1 MLFARLL
8 AGLAALLLVTTAY
21 AAREQPRARAGVLD
35 LRDWSFPRD
44 GIVDL
49 AGEWDLAW
57 GRFED
62 PEGAPPT
69 AATGSRIAVPAPWND
84 APGKPPGTNGY
95 GTYRLRVECSETAR
109 LSLVMPVQHSAVRLY
124 VNGKVVALQGAPGQS
139 PEVANPAFVQQ
150 VAPLGE
156 AACPLV
162 FVAHVSNYDMRN
174 GGLLRSLELGTERQL
189 AERRERGLARDVFAL
204 GGITVLSL
212 MAIFVYLWRRED
224 RAPLWVGCYGLSSA
238 AFIGLGGERL
248 FQPFI
253 APLGWQ
259 MAWKIAFLVLL
270 SGTAAFPAFVRELY
284 PQEYPRTPFRI
295 LMALL
300 GVLTLLV
307 FVTPTRIY
315 TQATPMLYAI
325 SALLTL
331 LAVIAQVRAALHGRE
346 GAWLLLAGTAVLVFT
361 AVHDTVLLPY
371 NIAGKLSPYGLLF
384 FAITPAVLL
393 ARRFARA
400 LRAEELRTVEQE
412 QRVDMLVN
420 ATKAGLL
427 DTDVAARRTTYSER
441 LKEML
446 GYPPDADASHWPP
459 FFELTHPA
467 DRERIHASFASQ
479 MRDRSVASGVRRWSD
494 SPDFRVRRADG
505 SYIWIHGEA
514 ISITGADG
522 RTLRHICSFV
532 DITERKNQ
540 ELELADRVERI
551 NNLLAEVHRGEEAL
565 RESDARYDVAMR
577 AINEGVYDWNVE
589 DGTIFYS
596 EGVYRVLGVP
606 DTMKTPED
614 WRDRVHAEDRARYD
628 AAILAHFKGE
638 TERFECEYRFLA
650 SDGSWRWARQHGLA
664 IRNREGRA
672 IRMVGST
679 GDITERY
686 AMQEAL
692 ARERE
697 RLALLVRATK
707 AGFVDWDAATD
718 TYAYSERFKEMLGYP
733 GDTDTS
739 DWPSLYELMHP
750 DERDA
755 MRATFLEILRHGSET
770 GERIHGPIEHR
781 LRRAD
786 GSYLWVRGEGIAQV
800 GPDGRTHRF
809 LVSYIDITHL
819 REMNLALAE
828 SVRLREEVDRIGRH
842 DLKTPL
848 NSVIAIPRLM
858 RETGRLNAE
867 DNELLAFVEQAG
879 MRLLDLVNLS
889 LDMFRMEQGNYPF
902 RPQAVDLRELL
913 SKVARDLRA
922 HADSKHVVIRVEGP
936 ALYASGEELLCYSM
950 FGNLAKN
957 ALEASPEGGELRMT
971 MSEEEGGIRV
981 DIHNAGAVPEAI
993 RAKFFE
999 KYSTAGKSGGTGLGT
1014 YSARLMA
1021 RTQGGDI
1028 SLRTSEAH
1036 GTTLSVFLKTAS
1048 AAAIAALSSART
1060 ERTTGPRSQAPLPAF
1075 SVLVVDDDEY
1085 NLVAMRRYLPSPLR
1099 VTVAVNGRAALE
1111 AVMADPPDVIVMDLD
1126 MPVMGGLE
1134 AAKRIRAWEEAEG
1147 LERRTMIAMSAHDD
1161 PRMGSFCLEAGFDRF
1176 IVKPVTA
1183 DALRQALA
1191 AIAHPGPDQTVRVD
1205 ADLESAVPGFL
1216 KSRRALIEELSL
1228 AIAAGEGE
1236 RARATAHKLAGGFSL
1251 YGFLWASGHSRMI
1264 ERRAKDGALEDLA
1277 AEVDLLRRHLD
1288 TVRVEF
1294 RKRREEATE

>member
-8 AGLAALLLVTTAY
+8 AGLAALLLFTTACST
-21 AAREQPRARAGVLD
+21 REQPRAHAGVLD
-35 LRDWSFPRD
+35 LRDWNFARD
-44 GIVDL
+44 GIADL
-49 AGEWDLAW
+49 SGEWEFAW
-57 GRFED
+57 GRFEGPD
-62 PEGAPPT
+62 DRRPGGA
-69 AATGSRIAVPAPWND
+69 ASGFIQVPAPWND
-84 APGKPPGTNGY
+84 APGKPPGTDGY
-95 GTYRLRVECSETAR
+95 GTYRLRVECNESAR

-124 VNGKVVALQGAPGQS
+124 VNGKVMALQGTPGQS

-156 AACPLV
+156 IACPLV

-174 GGLLRSLELGTERQL
+174 GGLLRNLELGTERQL

-204 GGITVLSL
+204 GGIVVLSL

-259 MAWKIAFLVLL
+259 MAWKIAFVVLL
-270 SGTAAFPAFVRELY
+270 AGTAAFPAFVRELY

-295 LMALL
+295 LTALL
-300 GVLTLLV
+300 GMLTLLV

-315 TQATPMLYAI
+315 TQATPLLYLI
-325 SALLTL
+325 SALLAL

-346 GAWLLLAGTAVLVFT
+346 GAWLLLAGTTVLVFT

-384 FAITPAVLL
+384 FAITPAMLL

-400 LRAEELRTVEQE
+400 LRAEELRTIEQQ

-420 ATKAGLL
+420 ATKAGIL
-427 DTDVAARRTTYSER
+427 DTDTVARRTAYSER

-446 GYPPDADASHWPP
+446 GYPPDADTSHWPP

-467 DRERIHASFASQ
+467 DRERMHASFAAQ
-479 MRDRSVASGVRRWSD
+479 MRDRSVKSGVRRWSD
-494 SPDFRVRRADG
+494 SPDFRVRKADG
-505 SYIWIHGEA
+505 NYIWVHGEA
-514 ISITGADG
+514 LSITGADG

-532 DITERKNQ
+532 DITDRKGQ

-565 RESDARYDVAMR
+565 RESDARYDLAMR

-589 DGTIFYS
+589 DGSIFYS

-606 DTMKTPED
+606 ESMKSPED
-614 WRDRVHAEDRARYD
+614 WAARIHPEDRARYD
-628 AAILAHFKGE
+628 AAILAHFKGQ
-638 TERFECEYRFLA
+638 TANFECEYRYRA
-650 SDGSWRWARQHGLA
+650 ADGSWRWAAQHGLA
-664 IRNREGRA
+664 IRNKQGRA

-686 AMQEAL
+686 AIEEAL

-707 AGFVDWDAATD
+707 AGFMDWDAATGERI
-718 TYAYSERFKEMLGYP
+718 YSDRFKEMLGYP
-733 GDTDTS
+733 RDADTS
-739 DWPSLYELMHP
+739 NWPTLFDMMHP
-750 DERDA
+750 DDSEP
-755 MRATFLEILRHGSET
+755 MREAFKEMLRSGAAT
-770 GERIHGPIEHR
+770 GERMHGPLEYR

-786 GSYLWVRGEGIAQV
+786 GKYLWVRGEGIAQI
-800 GPDGRTHRF
+800 GADGHTERF
-809 LVSYIDITHL
+809 LTAYIDITQL
-819 REMNLALAE
+819 RELNLKLAE

-848 NSVIAIPRLM
+848 NSIIAIPRLM
-858 RETGRLNAE
+858 RESGRLTAE
-867 DNELLAFVEQAG
+867 DDELLAFVEQAG

-902 RPQAVDLRELL
+902 RPQAVDLAELL
-913 SKVARDLRA
+913 RKIARDLKA
-922 HADSKHVVIRVEGP
+922 HSDSKHVTVKIEGP

-971 MSEEEGGIRV
+971 VTEDQGRIRV
-981 DIHNAGAVPEAI
+981 DVHNAGAVPEAI
-993 RAKFFE
+993 RGKFFE

-1021 RTQGGDI
+1021 LTQGGDI
-1028 SLRTSEAH
+1028 ALRTSEAD
-1036 GTTLSVFLKTAS
+1036 GTTVSVFLKIAS
-1048 AAAIAALSSART
+1048 AAAITALASART
-1060 ERTTGPRSQAPLPAF
+1060 ERSRGPRSQAPLPAF

-1085 NLVAMRRYLPSPLR
+1085 NLVAMRRYLPNPLR

-1134 AAKRIRAWEEAEG
+1134 AARRIRAWEEAEG
-1147 LERRTMIAMSAHDD
+1147 FERRTMIAMSAHDD
-1161 PRMGSFCLEAGFDRF
+1161 PQMGSLCLEAGFDRF

-1183 DALRQALA
+1183 DGLRTALA

-1205 ADLESAVPGFL
+1205 SDLESAVPGFL
-1216 KSRRALIEELSL
+1216 DSRRALVEELSL
-1228 AIAAGEGE
+1228 AIAQGEGE

-1251 YGFLWASGHSRMI
+1251 YGFLWASGQSRMI
-1264 ERRAKDGALEDLA
+1264 ELRAKDGALEGLA
-1277 AEVDLLRRHLD
+1277 AEVESLRRHLG

-1294 RKRREEATE
+1294 RKRREEQTE